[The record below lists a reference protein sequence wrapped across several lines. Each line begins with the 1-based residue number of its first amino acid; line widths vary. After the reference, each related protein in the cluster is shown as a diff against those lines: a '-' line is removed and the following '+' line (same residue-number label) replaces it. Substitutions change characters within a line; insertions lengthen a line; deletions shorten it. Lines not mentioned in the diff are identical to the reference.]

1 MKIGLLT
8 KSFIERY
15 WIFLYLALYLPS
27 AYLIYGHARLIDD
40 NYIYLQYARHFIE
53 HGEFSF
59 NLGEKSYAFT
69 SPLWEIIYIIVYYFI
84 RSEYIAPFL
93 SFSFAAATILFCY
106 FSLKNLFREK
116 LLLLPIIIIISFDP
130 IFIKHI
136 FNGMET
142 TFVSF
147 LSYLIILGV
156 IITGKVKRE
165 FLLGLIFGL
174 FILVRPES
182 LILSLLTLLYF
193 LLSGRLALKGLLKIT
208 ASALVVCLPWFLFAY
223 IYFGKFLPD
232 TFGAKGGDYPLGAS
246 FFKNLFDVF
255 MIFGGNYIAL
265 FILSLFSINRFV
277 SFFKSDKLKYC
288 LFFLIVVSYV
298 LFYSLVISNET
309 VYARYLCLPAPI
321 IIILFILFIK
331 DISVPPSSLKIKYF
345 LAAFLLIITS
355 VFYSRFDKQLLE
367 NAKAIQSNII
377 LWVIENTPQNSF
389 ISYGAIGELGYKTQ
403 RRIFDPQG
411 LLNRGISSYN
421 VSGRIVDYYRL
432 KKPNYLIGVPETT
445 VNKLRQY
452 ADIELKKEFVRDSR
466 YLLRQVISSRSST
479 DTLRIYKLI
488 WIK

>member
-1 MKIGLLT
+1 
-8 KSFIERY
+8 
-15 WIFLYLALYLPS
+15 
-27 AYLIYGHARLIDD
+27 
-40 NYIYLQYARHFIE
+40 
-53 HGEFSF
+53 
-59 NLGEKSYAFT
+59 
-69 SPLWEIIYIIVYYFI
+69 
-84 RSEYIAPFL
+84 
-93 SFSFAAATILFCY
+93 
-106 FSLKNLFREK
+106 
-116 LLLLPIIIIISFDP
+116 
-130 IFIKHI
+130 
-136 FNGMET
+136 
-142 TFVSF
+142 
-147 LSYLIILGV
+147 
-156 IITGKVKRE
+156 
-165 FLLGLIFGL
+165 
-174 FILVRPES
+174 
-182 LILSLLTLLYF
+182 
-193 LLSGRLALKGLLKIT
+193 
-208 ASALVVCLPWFLFAY
+208 
-223 IYFGKFLPD
+223 
-232 TFGAKGGDYPLGAS
+232 
-246 FFKNLFDVF
+246 

-288 LFFLIVVSYV
+288 QFFLIVVSYV

-309 VYARYLCLPAPI
+309 VYARYLCIPAPV
-321 IIILFILFIK
+321 IILFFIFYIK
-331 DISVPPSSLKIKYF
+331 YISIPLSSSKIKYF